1 MIGTQV
7 RDTDAAA
14 AAIVQ
19 GVVDEAAWDA
29 FIARNMGACDGRA
42 SERFVDRFLPAADG
56 ARDR

>member
-14 AAIVQ
+14 AAILR
-19 GVVDEAAWDA
+19 GTVDEAAWDA

-42 SERFVDRFLPAADG
+42 AERFVERFLPVHG
-56 ARDR
+56 GGRDR